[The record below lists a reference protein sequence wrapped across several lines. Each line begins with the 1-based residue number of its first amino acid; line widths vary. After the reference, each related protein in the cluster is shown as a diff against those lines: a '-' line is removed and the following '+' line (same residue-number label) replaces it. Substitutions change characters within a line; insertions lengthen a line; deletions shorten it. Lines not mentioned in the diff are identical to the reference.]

1 MHLSSGVRPEQDGSQ
16 SVVTLNSELSQV
28 QRTWRP
34 GSSQRIRGG
43 GRSAFQIGSRWN
55 LRGEKLKYRY
65 REGRQREFGLHV
77 ARGVSRRK
85 WQVNLEKTETW
96 K

>member
-1 MHLSSGVRPEQDGSQ
+1 MPLSRGMGPEQDGSQ
-16 SVVTLNSELSQV
+16 SMVTLNLELSQV

-55 LRGEKLKYRY
+55 LT
-65 REGRQREFGLHV
+65 
-77 ARGVSRRK
+77 RRK
-85 WQVNLEKTETW
+85 AKIYVQGKEGKGDLVCMWQEE
-96 K
+96 